1 MHATHDV
8 IVIGAGFACLYM
20 LHKLRSY
27 GYNALILERAPSIG
41 GTWYWNKYPG
51 ARSDTESLQY
61 SYQFSEELQ
70 QHWQWTEKCEEIVN
84 NSYEG
89 FTLK

>member
-8 IVIGAGFACLYM
+8 IVIGAGFAGLYM

-41 GTWYWNKYPG
+41 GTWYWL
-51 ARSDTESLQY
+51 SHIHI
-61 SYQFSEELQ
+61 SEPTRQAQME
-70 QHWQWTEKCEEIVN
+70 
-84 NSYEG
+84 
-89 FTLK
+89 